1 MKELDMDLLRVR
13 FCFKAGSKIN
23 KLLFSGDDSVL
34 TCLLLLLVTAVCGF
48 ASILTFWMMLL
59 TVFVFL
65 AASLDA
71 VSIRTDLRNGDFD
84 LIDAFE
90 SPEGFF

>member
-1 MKELDMDLLRVR
+1 MDLFSVR

-23 KLLFSGDDSVL
+23 KLRFSGDDSVL
-34 TCLLLLLVTAVCGF
+34 RCLLLLLVTVFEGF

-59 TVFVFL
+59 TVLVFL
-65 AASLDA
+65 AASLEA
-71 VSIRTDLRNGDFD
+71 VSTCTVLRNGDFVF
-84 LIDAFE
+84 IDAFE